1 MAGCYEDNYLH
12 SVKPPI
18 FNEHSTYFGENIWGR
33 AQSEGQDNET
43 IVGSNSLFRSM
54 KIRDIPN
61 VLKKYQYDDT
71 RF

>member
-1 MAGCYEDNYLH
+1 MD
-12 SVKPPI
+12 
-18 FNEHSTYFGENIWGR
+18 R

-61 VLKKYQYDDT
+61 VFEKYQYDDT